1 MKTYVFT
8 LPQYF
13 KLIPIRAWWI
23 DSGLEKMERIEHFT
37 NAQLYANIKEEHQAA
52 AKCCELQV
60 LMFVMSI

>member
-1 MKTYVFT
+1 MKTYGVFT

-23 DSGLEKMERIEHFT
+23 GENLIEHFT

-52 AKCCELQV
+52 DKCCELQV
-60 LMFVMSI
+60 LMFVMII